1 MNATQSLEDAARE
14 LFLSEC
20 TKQGLSHG
28 LRTATLWVLHD
39 LVEMVAAAHD
49 RPVRELEPMI
59 RRVITEQ
66 SFVDECGDTV
76 MDCQDME
83 MVECQV
89 QVVLKVLESVRQ
101 KAMASGQWS
110 DVPLTPQMFG

>member
-1 MNATQSLEDAARE
+1 MNATRSLEDTARE
-14 LFLSEC
+14 LFQREWA
-20 TKQGLSHG
+20 KQGFSYGPRL
-28 LRTATLWVLHD
+28 TALWVLHD

-49 RPVRELEPMI
+49 RPVRELEPVI

-76 MDCQDME
+76 MDGQGKE
-83 MVECQV
+83 VIERQV
-89 QVVLKVLESVRQ
+89 QVILRVLESVRQ
-101 KAMASGQWS
+101 ESLASGRWS